1 VCENLRLEERG
12 CEVESVSWPLAASE
26 RGDAGARCGCRPGM
40 PVGVEAMLVTR
51 AKKALFRPAPTERED
66 PNVRQ

>member
-1 VCENLRLEERG
+1 
-12 CEVESVSWPLAASE
+12 VSWPLAASE